1 MFVPMVRCS
10 RREQERKMS
19 SEHTVAGGRAPSSK
33 NSLSR
38 QDFLKL
44 GGVGIAGLAL
54 LGAPGCG
61 GGEAGSGKVVFSFF
75 PDGSGGIQHLIDKFN
90 EQNKGRFQVSHQAIN
105 LDTREYFDRL
115 KTEFQA
121 GGGETDVIGGDV
133 PWTAE
138 FAENGWIAD
147 VSSRFSEGERGE
159 FLNGQIQSL
168 TYQSKIWG
176 KPWFAE
182 AGLLYY
188 RKDLLEQSGF
198 SEPPQTWEE
207 LKEMAEKVVQDS
219 GTRYGFVFQGAN
231 NETGVC
237 NGLEY
242 IWTHGGEILD
252 GDRVIIDS
260 PESVAGLD
268 TELSMIS
275 VGVTPQAVASYNL
288 GESQAAFVNGDAVF
302 CRNWPYMY
310 GLAGDP
316 EMSKIKQAQ
325 VGLSQLPIGEKHGQR
340 AGCLGGWNMLVG
352 ASSELKDEDWEFVR
366 FMTSHGSQKMQ
377 ALSAFSPLPTLDA
390 LYDDREILEEVPV
403 IALCKEALQTA
414 RSRPI
419 SPYYSQMS
427 RTMAEQFNK
436 VLTGAASPEQ
446 AVETLQSE
454 LQQIIEEG

>member
-242 IWTHGGEILD
+242 IWTHGGEVLD
-252 GDRVIIDS
+252 GDKVIIDS
-260 PESVAGLD
+260 PESVAGLT
-268 TELSMIS
+268 TEQSMIS
-275 VGVTPQAVASYNL
+275 EGVAPQAVANYTFS
-288 GESQAAFVNGDAVF
+288 GSDTAFLNGDSVF
-302 CRNWPYMY
+302 CRNWSYMY
-310 GLAGDP
+310 GLAGDT
-316 EMSKIKQAQ
+316 EMSKIKREQ
-325 VGLSQLPIGEKHGQR
+325 VGVLPLPVGEGQSQR
-340 AGCLGGWNMLVG
+340 ACCLGGWNMLIST
-352 ASSELKDEDWEFVR
+352 SSEMQDEAWEFVR
-366 FMTSHGSQKMQ
+366 FMTSEESQKEYSIT
-377 ALSAFSPLPTLDA
+377 ASTLPTLKT

-403 IALCKEALQTA
+403 VDLSKEALQNA
-414 RSRPI
+414 RPRPV

-427 RTMAEQFNK
+427 REMAEQFNN
-436 VLTGAASPEQ
+436 VIRSAVSPGT
-446 AVETLQSE
+446 AIKSLQSD
-454 LQQIIEEG
+454 LQRIIQQG

>member
-90 EQNKGRFQVSHQAIN
+90 EQNKGKVQVSHQAIN

-176 KPWFAE
+176 VLWFAE

-242 IWTHGGEILD
+242 IWTHGGEVLD
-252 GDRVIIDS
+252 GDKVIIDS
-260 PESVAGLD
+260 PESVAGLT
-268 TELSMIS
+268 TEQSMIS
-275 VGVTPQAVASYNL
+275 EGVAPQAVANYTFS
-288 GESQAAFVNGDAVF
+288 GSDTAFLNGDSVF
-302 CRNWPYMY
+302 CRNWSYMY
-310 GLAGDP
+310 GLAGDT
-316 EMSKIKQAQ
+316 EMSKIKREQ
-325 VGLSQLPIGEKHGQR
+325 VGVLPLPVGEGQSQR
-340 AGCLGGWNMLVG
+340 ACCLGGWNMLIST
-352 ASSELKDEDWEFVR
+352 SSEMQDEAWEFVR
-366 FMTSHGSQKMQ
+366 FMTSEESQKEYSIT
-377 ALSAFSPLPTLDA
+377 ASTLPTLKT

-403 IALCKEALQTA
+403 VDLSKEALQNA
-414 RSRPI
+414 RPRPV

-427 RTMAEQFNK
+427 REMAEQFNN
-436 VLTGAASPEQ
+436 VIRSAVSPGT
-446 AVETLQSE
+446 AIKSLQSD
-454 LQQIIEEG
+454 LQRIIQQG